1 MSDPE
6 GEVKILVEEIER
18 LGEQLESGKYGVKY
32 GVLVRDEDVANKL
45 EALMGTL
52 RSAKKKKVVA
62 YDGEM
67 LWQVCF
73 LETCRPVSFA
83 HKVHVLHTIFHRTG
97 SIFPPNTSASHASD
111 KIRLYMFCL

>member
-1 MSDPE
+1 MTDPD

-52 RSAKKKKVVA
+52 RSAKKKKVIT

-67 LWQVCF
+67 LWQVC
-73 LETCRPVSFA
+73 S
-83 HKVHVLHTIFHRTG
+83 
-97 SIFPPNTSASHASD
+97 
-111 KIRLYMFCL
+111 